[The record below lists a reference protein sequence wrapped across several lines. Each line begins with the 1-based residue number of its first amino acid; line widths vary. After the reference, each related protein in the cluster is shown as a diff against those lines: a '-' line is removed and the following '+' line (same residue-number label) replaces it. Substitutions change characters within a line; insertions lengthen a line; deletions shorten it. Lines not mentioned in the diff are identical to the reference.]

1 MNLVGS
7 FHPVE
12 MRKDHA
18 QGLVQHLSHIVEFPP
33 GEGKGEISWGVNLQL
48 GRRKTQL
55 FLIL

>member
-12 MRKDHA
+12 MRK
-18 QGLVQHLSHIVEFPP
+18 VQHLSHIVEFPP
-33 GEGKGEISWGVNLQL
+33 GEGKGEISRGVNLQL